1 MHQYDNKEQL
11 IAEILK
17 TAKLFIDEFDGIS
30 DDDKH
35 KMIEGIDKTPMQM
48 IAYQLGWMN
57 LIMSWDK
64 DEKEGIEVVTPSP
77 EYKWNKLGGLYE
89 SFYDTY
95 KSYSLNELKELFICS
110 VNEIVDWI
118 KGFSDEELFNQD
130 IRKWASSTPSKW
142 PIWKWIHINT
152 VAPFKS
158 FITKIRKWKKAALK
172 IDL

>member
-77 EYKWNKLGGLYE
+77 VYKWNKL
-89 SFYDTY
+89 
-95 KSYSLNELKELFICS
+95 
-110 VNEIVDWI
+110 
-118 KGFSDEELFNQD
+118 
-130 IRKWASSTPSKW
+130 
-142 PIWKWIHINT
+142 
-152 VAPFKS
+152 
-158 FITKIRKWKKAALK
+158 
-172 IDL
+172 

>member
-1 MHQYDNKEQL
+1 MQQYDNKEQL
-11 IAEILK
+11 VAEILK

-89 SFYDTY
+89 SFYYTY
-95 KSYSLNELKELFICS
+95 ESYSLNELKELFPDFW
-110 VNEIVDWI
+110 E
-118 KGFSDEELFNQD
+118 
-130 IRKWASSTPSKW
+130 
-142 PIWKWIHINT
+142 
-152 VAPFKS
+152 
-158 FITKIRKWKKAALK
+158 
-172 IDL
+172 